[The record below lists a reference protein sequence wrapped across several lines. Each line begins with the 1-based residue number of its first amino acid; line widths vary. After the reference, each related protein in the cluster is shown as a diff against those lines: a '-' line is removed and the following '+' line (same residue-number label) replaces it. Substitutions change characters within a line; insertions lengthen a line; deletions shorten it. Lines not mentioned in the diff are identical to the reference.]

1 MTGMKSGAVK
11 KTVYFALFSLLL
23 VLLQACQVTGGPFPA
38 TPVSSP
44 AGVSTGPEG
53 WYSVYFTN
61 PKSADARRLKN
72 GPDTELVAAIDAA
85 RVSVDAA
92 IYDLD
97 LFDVRDALIDA
108 HSRGLSVRVVAESD
122 YLDEMAMQGLID
134 AGIEVLGD
142 RREGLMHNK
151 FMVIDRDEVWT
162 GSMNFTVNGAYR
174 NNNNLIRVRS
184 SRLAEDYET
193 EFNEMFQDDQFGPS
207 SPSNTPFPDITI
219 NGTQVEVY
227 FSPDDGT
234 ADRILELLRNANQ
247 SIRFLAYSFTADDLS
262 SAIIERANAGVS
274 VSGVMEASQVKSNI
288 GTEFDRFRSNGLD
301 VRLDGNSANMHDKV
315 MIIDDQI
322 VITGSYNFSASAE
335 HRNDENTLIIRS
347 PEIAQEYL
355 AEFGRI
361 FDQAQKN

>member
-1 MTGMKSGAVK
+1 
-11 KTVYFALFSLLL
+11 
-23 VLLQACQVTGGPFPA
+23 
-38 TPVSSP
+38 
-44 AGVSTGPEG
+44 
-53 WYSVYFTN
+53 
-61 PKSADARRLKN
+61 
-72 GPDTELVAAIDAA
+72 
-85 RVSVDAA
+85 
-92 IYDLD
+92 
-97 LFDVRDALIDA
+97 
-108 HSRGLSVRVVAESD
+108 VRVVAESD

-207 SPSNTPFPDITI
+207 SPSNTPFPDVTI

-234 ADRILELLRNANQ
+234 AGRILELLRNANQ

-274 VSGVMEASQVKSNI
+274 VSGVMEASQVESNI

-301 VRLDGNSANMHDKV
+301 VRLDGNPANMHDKV

-335 HRNDENTLIIRS
+335 HRNDENTLIIHS